1 MNRPLLFSTLLRL
14 GIRQIK
20 RCQTKRCR
28 PKLPRIKLHL
38 LVLVSFGLP
47 LQLAAAPQTTC
58 KATVYLT
65 LDTGN
70 MRDAQAISDTLR
82 KHQIKATFFVANEL
96 SWPDRK
102 TSALEA
108 QWAEFWKARVV
119 EGHDF
124 GSHTWRH
131 GLFSKDVKDGKV
143 NYRPQ
148 FGDQAG
154 QSLQLNSRQVCD
166 EIRLADTRFT
176 ELTGRKLNAVWRA
189 AGGRTTPNTIAA
201 ATACGYS
208 HVHWAPA
215 GFLGDELPSEKYP
228 NKLLLD
234 RALRTISDQ
243 DILMGH
249 LGIWSRKERFNTIF
263 EPLIV
268 GLKDRGFCFATI
280 TQHPQYSHAIIQPNR

>member
-1 MNRPLLFSTLLRL
+1 MIRPLSRRAMPLFAVACLTLP
-14 GIRQIK
+14 I
-20 RCQTKRCR
+20 
-28 PKLPRIKLHL
+28 
-38 LVLVSFGLP
+38 
-47 LQLAAAPQTTC
+47 QLFAAPQSVPIAGAPAAC
-58 KATVYLT
+58 KGTIYLT

-70 MRDAQAISDTLR
+70 MRDAQAISETLR
-82 KHQIKATFFVANEL
+82 KHQVKATFFVANEL

-102 TSALEA
+102 TSALES
-108 QWAEFWKARVV
+108 QWAEFWKARVA

-131 GLFSKDVKDGKV
+131 GLFSQDLKDGSV

-154 QSLQLNSRQVCD
+154 QLLQLNSKQVCD
-166 EIRLADTRFT
+166 EIRLADTRFR

-189 AGGRTTPNTIAA
+189 PGGRTTPNTIAA
-201 ATACGYS
+201 AQACGYA

-215 GFLGDELPSEKYP
+215 GFLGDELPSDKYP
-228 NKLLLD
+228 NKVLLE
-234 RALRTISDQ
+234 RALRTIGDQ

-249 LGIWSRKERFNTIF
+249 LGIWSRKERFNNIF

-280 TQHPQYSHAIIQPNR
+280 TQHPKFSHAIIQPNR